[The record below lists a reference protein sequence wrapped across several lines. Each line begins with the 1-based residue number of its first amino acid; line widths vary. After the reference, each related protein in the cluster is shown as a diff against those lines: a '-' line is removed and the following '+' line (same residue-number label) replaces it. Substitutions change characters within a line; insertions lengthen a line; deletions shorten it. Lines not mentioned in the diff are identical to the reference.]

1 MKNKRKV
8 IKMKIEEIRENAIY
22 YFSYFLLNELYA
34 MKVKVLK
41 VKDDKVLIEIEEVT
55 YDSQEDKIKI
65 SKEKKKL
72 KIKSFLKMLN
82 KYPLVT
88 LSENLLEHLEVHKD
102 LLTKKIENLQ
112 KTKRD
117 VEKLIEKIKKFN
129 LQVMENETDFY
140 MQR

>member
-1 MKNKRKV
+1 
-8 IKMKIEEIRENAIY
+8 MKIEEIRENAIY

-129 LQVMENETDFY
+129 L
-140 MQR
+140 